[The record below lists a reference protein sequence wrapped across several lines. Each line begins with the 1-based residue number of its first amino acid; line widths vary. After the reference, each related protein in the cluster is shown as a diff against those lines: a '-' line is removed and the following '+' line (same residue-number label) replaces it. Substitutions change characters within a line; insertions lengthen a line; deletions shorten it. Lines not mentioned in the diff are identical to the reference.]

1 MMIIPNNFTPV
12 GGLVAVSVDRSFYLK
27 SGNILLSSTDNG
39 IGISTDDALSG
50 SKELDASISGQGKF
64 RIPVHGIVSK
74 PFNDLEAGDI
84 VFFSK
89 SESEN
94 CEKGKMDDGSEIFF
108 ILYTKLFA
116 YKRGEELVMLNNYI
130 LGNTRTETVMNV
142 EVKHPTEVVVTHIGE
157 PLINNR
163 TGMPSAKDVMVGDLV
178 YYAIPSERFIEQ
190 SHTHILGF
198 DTPPRIINR
207 DYILGIK
214 R

>member
-1 MMIIPNNFTPV
+1 MMRVPNNFTPV
-12 GGLVAVSVDRSFYLK
+12 GGLVAVSVDRFGYLK
-27 SGNILLSSTDNG
+27 SGSLILPSADNGTALNDAMDGNISDKELSS
-39 IGISTDDALSG
+39 
-50 SKELDASISGQGKF
+50 QGKF
-64 RIPVHGIVSK
+64 RIPVHGVVSK
-74 PFNDLEAGDI
+74 PSNDLEVGDV

-94 CEKGKMDDGSEIFF
+94 CEKGKLDDGSEVFF
-108 ILYTKLFA
+108 ILYSKLFA

-130 LGNTRTETVMNV
+130 LGNTRTETVMNI
-142 EVKHPTEVVVTHIGE
+142 EVKHPTQVVVTHIGT
-157 PLINNR
+157 PSVNKR
-163 TGMPSAKDVMVGDLV
+163 TGELSAKDVMVGDMV